1 MLSVAILRGS
11 LATRM
16 DSVYTLASSAAS
28 HQRCHGLSVCMCVV
42 GGGASLRKR
51 KGHRDR
57 EREHVDKL
65 GYVPLSQ
72 DNFTIYL
79 STETLKAPRSSDLE
93 KLSGKIL
100 PPLPLELQFSNHKS
114 ECREPNRGRLGA
126 EICRPGGSHFRASS
140 LHGGIVVQSPVDEHV
155 VGSCGQAS
163 LCSPRSHCAKTRHKI
178 E

>member
-93 KLSGKIL
+93 KTLRENPPPPSRWNCSFQITKANVANQHEQRTTRSRNL
-100 PPLPLELQFSNHKS
+100 PSWWQPF
-114 ECREPNRGRLGA
+114 
-126 EICRPGGSHFRASS
+126 
-140 LHGGIVVQSPVDEHV
+140 
-155 VGSCGQAS
+155 
-163 LCSPRSHCAKTRHKI
+163 
-178 E
+178 

>member
-1 MLSVAILRGS
+1 M
-11 LATRM
+11 
-16 DSVYTLASSAAS
+16 YTLASSAAS

-93 KLSGKIL
+93 KTLRENPPPPSRWNCSFQITKANVANRTEDDSEQKSAVLVAAIL
-100 PPLPLELQFSNHKS
+100 EPPLFMVALW
-114 ECREPNRGRLGA
+114 
-126 EICRPGGSHFRASS
+126 
-140 LHGGIVVQSPVDEHV
+140 
-155 VGSCGQAS
+155 
-163 LCSPRSHCAKTRHKI
+163 CSPQLMNMLSVAVAKRLCALREATVQRQDTKLSNI
-178 E
+178 

>member
-1 MLSVAILRGS
+1 M
-11 LATRM
+11 
-16 DSVYTLASSAAS
+16 YTLASSAAS

-93 KLSGKIL
+93 KTLREN
-100 PPLPLELQFSNHKS
+100 PPPPPPAGIAVFKS
-114 ECREPNRGRLGA
+114 QKRMSRTSTNRGRLGA
-126 EICRPGGSHFRASS
+126 EIRRPGGSHFRASS

>member
-1 MLSVAILRGS
+1 M
-11 LATRM
+11 
-16 DSVYTLASSAAS
+16 YTLASSAAS

-114 ECREPNRGRLGA
+114 ECREPARTEDDSEQKSAVLVA
-126 EICRPGGSHFRASS
+126 AILEPPLFMVA
-140 LHGGIVVQSPVDEHV
+140 LW
-155 VGSCGQAS
+155 
-163 LCSPRSHCAKTRHKI
+163 CSPQLMNMLSVAVAKRLCALREATVQRQDTKLSNI
-178 E
+178 